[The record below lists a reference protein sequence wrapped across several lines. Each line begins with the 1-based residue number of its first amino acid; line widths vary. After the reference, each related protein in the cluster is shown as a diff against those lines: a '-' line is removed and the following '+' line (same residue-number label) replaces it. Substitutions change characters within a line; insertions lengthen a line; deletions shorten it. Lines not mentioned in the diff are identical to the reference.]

1 MKNLFQ
7 NFFLFMVFIEFI
19 LGILGNGFLGLINC
33 IHWVKS
39 SKISLSD
46 FIIMNLAFSRI
57 ILQCVI
63 SLDGVVLVF
72 YPSIYVSETF
82 IQIREIGWTLS
93 NYLSIWLV
101 TCLSVF
107 YCLKIAIFSHPAFLW
122 LKWRVSQVI
131 AQILLFSVLFSFFNI
146 LSLIRKF
153 NMYSDFLKMTNIVN
167 CTEISRRKEME
178 YYSTHILGLLWTVI
192 PFIISLISYFLLILS
207 LKRHTRML
215 QHHITVPRDMS
226 SEAHVKATKTMFY
239 FLLLF
244 VFYLVIMYIG
254 SSSFFLTDTTLTIM
268 IVELVAP
275 LYPSVHSFM
284 LILQNKNLKQEF
296 LRLLW
301 LKKGCI
307 KGGVTS

>member
-1 MKNLFQ
+1 MKSLFQ
-7 NFFLFMVFIEFI
+7 NFFLLMAFIEFI

-46 FIIMNLAFSRI
+46 LIIMNLAFSRI

-72 YPSIYVSETF
+72 YPSIYDSEKF
-82 IQIREIGWTLS
+82 IQIREIGWTFS

-122 LKWRVSQVI
+122 LKWRVSQVV
-131 AQILLFSVLFSFFNI
+131 AWILFFSVLFSLFNI
-146 LSLIRKF
+146 VSLIRKF
-153 NMYSDFLKMTNIVN
+153 SMYSDFLKMKHIEN

-178 YYSTHILGLLWTVI
+178 YYNAQIIGLLWSVI

-215 QHHITVPRDMS
+215 QHHITGPRDMS
-226 SEAHVKATKTMFY
+226 SEAHVKATKVMFS

-244 VFYLVIMYIG
+244 VFYLIIMYIG
-254 SSSFFLTDTTLTIM
+254 SSNFFLTDTKLSIM
-268 IVELVAP
+268 IIELAAP
-275 LYPSVHSFM
+275 LYPSVHSFI

-307 KGGVTS
+307 KDGVTS